1 MSRASSSAH
10 AALLAEALELHRGGR
25 LDDAAMIYER
35 ILAADPAHADAA
47 HLLGLVR
54 FRHGNFDAAIRLI
67 RGAIERHPD
76 NPIYHGN
83 LGNVLKD
90 GGQPA
95 DAVTAYRR
103 ALELDPG
110 FAEIHNNLGYLL
122 HLDGKITEAIG
133 HYRQAIALRPAN
145 FRAQYNLGNALYLIG
160 RSEEAVA
167 AFRAAAALNPEFADT
182 WDHLGTVLQRLGRTS
197 EAESCFRRWTQVAPD
212 SADAFHALALELQR
226 QERIDEAFESYQRAI
241 AARPDFLPAMASALW
256 LAQRMC
262 DWTSA
267 AAYAPPVLRRA
278 AEEPHAVSPF
288 QLMSLP
294 GATREMLRA
303 HARALSATI
312 AAPGAMRHDG
322 MRLDPAPR
330 LRVGY
335 LSSDFHGHPVAYLAA
350 EIFELHDR
358 QRCEVFLFSYGPD
371 DGSAMRRRLETGCD
385 DFIDLAALSDAA
397 AAQRIRDERIH
408 ILVDLKGYTADDR
421 PGIAAFRPAPVQ
433 VNWLGFPGTMG
444 AGWIDYLIADPVVV
458 PPEHDAEYDEAVV
471 RLPCCYQPNDR
482 RRPSEPTALAR
493 DACGLPDTGFVFCC
507 FNQSYKIEPT
517 LFALWM
523 RLLAQLPDSVLWLL
537 EENRW
542 ARENLRKEAEGAG
555 VAAQRLVFAPL
566 RPRAEHLARYDL
578 ADLVLDTFPYTSH
591 TTGSDAL
598 WRGCPMVSLIGE
610 TFASRVA
617 ASLLANAGLESLI
630 ASSYA
635 QYEALALELAR
646 DRPRLGALRRRL
658 REQRDSLPLFDS
670 PRFTRSLEDA
680 YRTLWQRYRDGVAP
694 GAFDVREDSLHAR
707 Q

>member
-1 MSRASSSAH
+1 MSRASSPTH
-10 AALLAEALELHRGGR
+10 ETLLAQALELHRSGR
-25 LDDAAMIYER
+25 LDDAAAIYQR
-35 ILAADPAHADAA
+35 ILAEDPAQADAA

-54 FRHGNFDAAIRLI
+54 FRYNDFDAAIRLI
-67 RGAIERHPD
+67 RGAIDRHPD
-76 NPIYHGN
+76 NPIYQGN
-83 LGNVLKD
+83 LGNVLRD
-90 GGQPA
+90 AGQPSG
-95 DAVTAYRR
+95 AVAAYRR

-122 HLDGKITEAIG
+122 HLEGKIAEAIA
-133 HYRQAIALRPAN
+133 HYRRAIAMRPAN
-145 FRAQYNLGNALYLIG
+145 FRAHYNLGNALYLIG

-167 AFRAAAALNPEFADT
+167 AFRASAALNPDFADT
-182 WDHLGTVLQRLGRTS
+182 WDHLGTVLQRLGRAG

-226 QERIDEAFESYQRAI
+226 QERIDEAFDAYQRAI

-267 AAYAPPVLRRA
+267 AAYAAPVLRRA
-278 AEEPHAVSPF
+278 AEEPQAVSPF

-294 GATREMLRA
+294 GATRETLRA
-303 HARALSATI
+303 HARAMSATV
-312 AAPGAMRHDG
+312 AVASRMRHDG
-322 MRLDPAPR
+322 ARLEHDPR
-330 LRVGY
+330 LRIGY

-371 DGSAMRRRLETGCD
+371 DNSPMRRRLEAGCD
-385 DFIDLAALSDAA
+385 NFIDLAPLSDAA
-397 AAQRIRDERIH
+397 AAQRIRDERID

-421 PGIAAFRPAPVQ
+421 PGIAAFRPAPIQ

-444 AGWIDYLIADPVVV
+444 AGWIDYIVADRLVV
-458 PPEHDAEYDEAVV
+458 PPEHDTDYDEAVV

-482 RRPSEPTALAR
+482 QRPSGPAALSR
-493 DACGLPDTGFVFCC
+493 VVCGLPESAFVFCC
-507 FNQSYKIEPT
+507 FNQSYKIEPA

-523 RLLAQLPDSVLWLL
+523 RLLAEVPDSVLWLL

-542 ARENLRKEAEGAG
+542 AKENLRKEAERGG
-555 VAAQRLVFAPL
+555 VAAERLIFAPI
-566 RPRAEHLARYDL
+566 RPRAEHLARYEV

-617 ASLLANAGLESLI
+617 ASLLANAGLESLV
-630 ASSYA
+630 AHSHA
-635 QYEALALELAR
+635 EYEALALDLAR
-646 DRPRLGALRRRL
+646 DRPRLEALRLRL
-658 REQRDSLPLFDS
+658 REQRDALPLFDS
-670 PRFTRSLEDA
+670 PRFARALENA
-680 YRTLWQRYRDGVAP
+680 YRTMWQRHRDGTAP
-694 GAFDVREDSLHAR
+694 GALDVLDDSPDAP
-707 Q
+707 